1 MQSALGERRW
11 RLHARILKD
20 NWYRLLPNAA
30 TLELHPTMPIDG
42 SIRPLADVRQ
52 VRAVINRYTSVDSLR
67 ELDAA
72 TAKSLG
78 THVA

>member
-11 RLHARILKD
+11 RLHARVLKD

-42 SIRPLADVRQ
+42 SIDGHLPMFDKCARSS
-52 VRAVINRYTSVDSLR
+52 I
-67 ELDAA
+67 
-72 TAKSLG
+72 G
-78 THVA
+78 TPPSTH